1 MGRLLAQQ
9 QGADWAKRRLKAGV
23 AYARRRQLDQAIQL
37 YDSALQL
44 RPDYA
49 DALIARGAAYAN
61 KVSWCSVQ
69 WRVVTL
75 KTEEALS
82 WKLLIGMKCTVTLP
96 NS

>member
-23 AYARRRQLDQAIQL
+23 ACARRRQLEQAIQL

-49 DALIARGAAYAN
+49 DALVARGAAYAN
-61 KVSWCSVQ
+61 KVNNPCHPCARGLRGLGF
-69 WRVVTL
+69 RV
-75 KTEEALS
+75 
-82 WKLLIGMKCTVTLP
+82 
-96 NS
+96 